1 VNRDHLRGFEKSE
14 RQHLRTFTVMLVA
27 LDRKN
32 SAAPLRGKGGRN
44 ILRGGDA
51 QTNQPLAETVRA
63 AFALG
68 LESGFELRIGD
79 HSAAEKKQAQGHAMK
94 MRQRLVGQA

>member
-1 VNRDHLRGFEKSE
+1 
-14 RQHLRTFTVMLVA
+14 MLVA

-32 SAAPLRGKGGRN
+32 SAAPLRGKGGGN

-51 QTNQPLAETVRA
+51 QTNQPLTETVRA